1 MKEQHANELELNMI
15 SFSPSLSSPLA
26 GRRQLWI
33 EMADNKVSPLHYQEP
48 HCHCWSVLYK
58 VETFRF
64 SPVQCISSNIALY
77 QTCKL
82 QLGSHVQYISIAL
95 HWNIEHC
102 TTWATFPLHYEVI
115 RLPPASTPLSLQTN
129 LSSFTNNF
137 SDFFFAHVYCLSVSS
152 SVCNTYCV
160 CGFLGIG
167 VPASRAHLRFFLTLS
182 NTCTKYM

>member
-1 MKEQHANELELNMI
+1 
-15 SFSPSLSSPLA
+15 
-26 GRRQLWI
+26 
-33 EMADNKVSPLHYQEP
+33 MADNKVSPLHYQEP

-58 VETFRF
+58 VETFHF

-82 QLGSHVQYISIAL
+82 QYIEYGLHFHCNTSPLHYIETLYIAV
-95 HWNIEHC
+95 HG
-102 TTWATFPLHYEVI
+102 TWATFPLHYEVI

-137 SDFFFAHVYCLSVSS
+137 SDFFYAHVYCLSVSS